1 MFYDIINLTFLYS
14 LVDSSQIPYTVINP
28 NALRLVPKHCR
39 MWLIPKV
46 LLYDSSKI
54 FVRTTWLINP
64 KCFSAINPI
73 IIYNV
78 LIPKCFIMWLIPNVF
93 YSRINP
99 RMFYSVINPPNAL

>member
-1 MFYDIINLTFLYS
+1 MLYNVINPKMFYDIIDLTFLYS

-64 KCFSAINPI
+64 I

-78 LIPKCFIMWLIPNVF
+78 LIPKCFIMWLIPNVLQ
-93 YSRINP
+93 SG
-99 RMFYSVINPPNAL
+99 